1 MYKRQQYIKTLSA
14 ERWNIGFI
22 NTSLDDILY
31 KKDIHIEWM
40 KHNIQESWF
49 ADPFLLDVT
58 DSCFIVLAE
67 EFTKRLNKGRISKLI
82 IDRHT
87 YKLEKVEVVKE
98 LSTHMSF
105 PVIIREPW
113 FIEREKVDTEEKG
126 KFFYIMPENGESGK
140 LKIYKYNFSINKLED
155 AFIVLE
161 EDVADAVPI
170 KIGKDVYMFCTKK
183 PMANGNVLYVYK
195 WDKGVCK
202 FILIGSKVFNENVA
216 RMAGCF
222 FVHNRKMYRPT
233 QECNIQYGH
242 AITLQEITC
251 NGKSLCETSE
261 LDIESLEFKEV
272 RRIYSTNPKLPIG
285 MHTFNT
291 YKGIIVTDALG
302 FDNMWIR
309 KILHT
314 FHIK

>member
-1 MYKRQQYIKTLSA
+1 
-14 ERWNIGFI
+14 
-22 NTSLDDILY
+22 
-31 KKDIHIEWM
+31 M

>member
-1 MYKRQQYIKTLSA
+1 MCIKQYIKTLSA

-87 YKLEKVEVVKE
+87 YKLEEVEVVKE
-98 LSTHMSF
+98 LNTHMSF

-113 FIEREKVDTEEKG
+113 FIERENVDTEEKG
-126 KFFYIMPENGESGK
+126 NFFYIMPENGESGK

>member
-1 MYKRQQYIKTLSA
+1 MCIKQYIKTLSA

>member
-1 MYKRQQYIKTLSA
+1 MCIKQYIKTLSA

-113 FIEREKVDTEEKG
+113 FIERENVDTEEKG
-126 KFFYIMPENGESGK
+126 NFFYIMPENGESGK

-261 LDIESLEFKEV
+261 LYIESLEFKEV

>member
-1 MYKRQQYIKTLSA
+1 MCIKQYIKTLSA

-87 YKLEKVEVVKE
+87 YKLEEVEVVKE
-98 LSTHMSF
+98 LNTHMSF

-113 FIEREKVDTEEKG
+113 FLEREKVDKEEKG
-126 KFFYIMPENGESGK
+126 NFVYIMPENGESGK

>member
-1 MYKRQQYIKTLSA
+1 MCIKQYIKTLSA

-40 KHNIQESWF
+40 KHNIEESWF

>member
-1 MYKRQQYIKTLSA
+1 MCIKQYIKTLSA

-113 FIEREKVDTEEKG
+113 FLEREKVDKEEKG
-126 KFFYIMPENGESGK
+126 NFVYIMPENGESGK

-170 KIGKDVYMFCTKK
+170 KIGKDIYMFCTKK

>member
-1 MYKRQQYIKTLSA
+1 MCIKQYIKTLSA

-40 KHNIQESWF
+40 KHNIEESWF

-87 YKLEKVEVVKE
+87 YKLEEVEVVKE
-98 LSTHMSF
+98 LNTHMSF

-113 FIEREKVDTEEKG
+113 FLEREKVDKEEKG
-126 KFFYIMPENGESGK
+126 NFVYIMPENGESGK

-155 AFIVLE
+155 AFTVLE
-161 EDVADAVPI
+161 EDVADAVPV
-170 KIGKDVYMFCTKK
+170 KLGKDVYMFCTKK
-183 PMANGNVLYVYK
+183 PIANGNVLYVYK
-195 WDKGVCK
+195 WDKGMCK
-202 FILIGSKVFNENVA
+202 FILIGSKVFKENVA

-251 NGKSLCETSE
+251 NGKSLCEISE
-261 LDIESLEFKEV
+261 IDIKSLEFKEI

-285 MHTFNT
+285 MHSFNT
-291 YKGIIVTDALG
+291 YKGFIVTDALG

>member
-1 MYKRQQYIKTLSA
+1 MCIKQYIKTLSA

-113 FIEREKVDTEEKG
+113 FLEREKVDKEEKG
-126 KFFYIMPENGESGK
+126 NFVYIMPENGESGK

>member
-1 MYKRQQYIKTLSA
+1 MCIKQYIKTLSA

-126 KFFYIMPENGESGK
+126 KFFYIMPEKGESGK

>member
-1 MYKRQQYIKTLSA
+1 MCIKQYIKTLSA

-113 FIEREKVDTEEKG
+113 FIERENVDTEEKG
-126 KFFYIMPENGESGK
+126 NFFYIMPENGESGK